1 MSELELLEQ
10 ELLKPSEALIADMQN
25 LEGDIIL
32 LGVAGKMGP
41 SMARL
46 ARQAADMAG
55 VRKRIIGVSRFSDPS
70 TRAELEEHGVET
82 IAADLLNEDHLAALP
97 DAPNIIYL
105 AGQKFGTTG
114 KEPFTWAMFHR

>member
-10 ELLKPSEALIADMQN
+10 ELLKPSEALIADMQT

-41 SMARL
+41 SMAKL
-46 ARQAADMAG
+46 ARQAAEMGG

-70 TRAELEEHGVET
+70 TRAELEEQERQK
-82 IAADLLNEDHLAALP
+82 LA
-97 DAPNIIYL
+97 NI
-105 AGQKFGTTG
+105 KHTG
-114 KEPFTWAMFHR
+114 S